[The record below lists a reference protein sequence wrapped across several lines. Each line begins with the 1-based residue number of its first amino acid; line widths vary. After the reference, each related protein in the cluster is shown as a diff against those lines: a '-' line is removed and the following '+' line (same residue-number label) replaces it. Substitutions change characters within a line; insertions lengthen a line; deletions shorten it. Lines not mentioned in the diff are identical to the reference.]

1 MTHGCPFLAS
11 AARQRLLQTQP
22 GEEESPLFRD
32 EDSFHEAVAA
42 MHGPKGPLPLFAESA
57 RNAEL
62 MRSFLLMQPTRAAQ
76 AACPCEV
83 TPNAA
88 DSTCGRST
96 ATKQQQEAA
105 AVALARRRL
114 RSVPFARIAIPI
126 TGQARTPVRGP
137 RCPLSL

>member
-32 EDSFHEAVAA
+32 EDSFREAVAA

-57 RNAEL
+57 RNGEL
-62 MRSFLLMQPTRAAQ
+62 MRSVLMQPTRAAQ

-83 TPNAA
+83 TPDAA
-88 DSTCGRST
+88 DRTCVRSA

-105 AVALARRRL
+105 AVALAHRRL
-114 RSVPFARIAIPI
+114 LSVPFARIAIPL

-137 RCPLSL
+137 RFPLCV